1 MVPIV
6 IGVNFITFT
15 LFFLVNSPDDMA
27 RMRLGEKYVTQE
39 AIDRWKVKEGYD
51 KPLFYNSKK
60 SGVQKFTKTLF
71 YTKSLELFLFEFGSS
86 DHGRDISYDI
96 GQRMWPS
103 LFFGLPYSASWASG

>member
-1 MVPIV
+1 MLAYVIRRLIYMVPIV

-60 SGVQKFTKTLF
+60 IR
-71 YTKSLELFLFEFGSS
+71 SS
-86 DHGRDISYDI
+86 KIY
-96 GQRMWPS
+96 
-103 LFFGLPYSASWASG
+103 